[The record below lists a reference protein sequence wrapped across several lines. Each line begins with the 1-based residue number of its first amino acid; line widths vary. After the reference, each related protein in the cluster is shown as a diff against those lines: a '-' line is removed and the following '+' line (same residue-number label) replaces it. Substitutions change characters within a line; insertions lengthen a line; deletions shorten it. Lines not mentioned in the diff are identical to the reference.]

1 MTKDLFSVSIT
12 GPEGGISTNN
22 EVKEIYLVLTCM
34 VDEKVSVKMAS
45 TAFMFFSLS
54 HQQIK
59 MNVAA
64 TMQVVP
70 ISVSIPEQLIAVLV
84 PQDLPSIPIKR
95 LVIQVNMFF
104 QKTVVFQNRV
114 SDCQCTQ
121 NTNLKGC
128 KLVNESHRWTVIA

>member
-12 GPEGGISTNN
+12 GPEGRISTNN
-22 EVKEIYLVLTCM
+22 EVKETYLVLTCM

-104 QKTVVFQNRV
+104 KRPSYSRTESLIANVSKTQ
-114 SDCQCTQ
+114 
-121 NTNLKGC
+121 
-128 KLVNESHRWTVIA
+128 I

>member
-12 GPEGGISTNN
+12 GPEGRISTNN
-22 EVKEIYLVLTCM
+22 EVKETYLVLTCM

-54 HQQIK
+54 HQKIK

-70 ISVSIPEQLIAVLV
+70 ISVSISEQLIAVLV

-114 SDCQCTQ
+114 SDCQCIK

-128 KLVNESHRWTVIA
+128 TLVNKSHRWTVIA

>member
-22 EVKEIYLVLTCM
+22 EVKETYLVLTCM

-45 TAFMFFSLS
+45 TAFMFFFLS

-64 TMQVVP
+64 TMQVVL
-70 ISVSIPEQLIAVLV
+70 ISVSIPEQLIAALV
-84 PQDLPSIPIKR
+84 PQDLPFIPIKR

-114 SDCQCTQ
+114 SDCQRIK
-121 NTNLKGC
+121 NTTLKGC